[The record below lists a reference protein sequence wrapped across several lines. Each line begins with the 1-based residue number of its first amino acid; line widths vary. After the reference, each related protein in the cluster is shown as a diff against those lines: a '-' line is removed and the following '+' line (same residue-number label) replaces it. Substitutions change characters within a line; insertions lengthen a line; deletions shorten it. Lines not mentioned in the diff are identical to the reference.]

1 MLGVFVTAMAGVM
14 ILLAKTSKNIAIGT
28 LCMIALVGVTFL
40 FGFALQN
47 IANVYKIFKDP
58 GEAFICLGW
67 VAGVLVTFAGVI
79 FGLGALMGTGI
90 GAGLFVAGVA
100 ALGAIIAAVW
110 TLGEALKAISEGIT
124 SIRALSKD
132 DDQINIDNITKLI
145 GNIKDIAEKFD
156 VLDKVSLKNIKRSS
170 KIIKMI
176 STSISS
182 ISEVVKDT
190 ASLKIPIYDDNGSIT
205 GYRQLKPE
213 DFALVTDNVGT
224 IVTSLADALS
234 KAYNNNPKLFK
245 DNKTIKVV
253 LKALKGVSD
262 VINKFTDVI
271 VKFAKSEFPE
281 YDVNGNPTGKTVHI
295 NDTIIGQM
303 KGSIETLITAVLGSI
318 SEIYADPKTQK
329 LFSGRNLKNATNA
342 IKDVS
347 AIIGGLG
354 KDIVD
359 LAGLYIKDE
368 NGKVVRMD
376 STHFEKAKQNL
387 KDIITCILG
396 GVDDL
401 SKDNDFKK
409 FTESGGLFGSNSWD
423 VPTNIK
429 KNLDKV
435 KPLIT
440 SAIENINSINEAV
453 KLLTPTEGKNNAGKT
468 WTDLLSII
476 FDPLKSF
483 EIEDENTAKKKK
495 ESIKKSLENAR
506 SIINEINRLD
516 ESKAD
521 KFIKLSQELRDL
533 SVNVGDMSGF
543 MEALNGK
550 INDTLNKVS
559 ESLIESTTALRK
571 SDEAHE
577 KRNEVIKQNTAE
589 LKKVLETPMKV
600 NVITTTAGST
610 ETSFADANIGGGEAT
625 NVVNFRTPEIST
637 NAPGNTSSQPRTS
650 IDNSTLTSIAGNT
663 TDILMILRE
672 LLEKQ

>member
-1 MLGVFVTAMAGVM
+1 M
-14 ILLAKTSKNIAIGT
+14 
-28 LCMIALVGVTFL
+28 
-40 FGFALQN
+40 
-47 IANVYKIFKDP
+47 
-58 GEAFICLGW
+58 
-67 VAGVLVTFAGVI
+67 
-79 FGLGALMGTGI
+79 
-90 GAGLFVAGVA
+90 
-100 ALGAIIAAVW
+100 
-110 TLGEALKAISEGIT
+110 
-124 SIRALSKD
+124 
-132 DDQINIDNITKLI
+132 
-145 GNIKDIAEKFD
+145 
-156 VLDKVSLKNIKRSS
+156 
-170 KIIKMI
+170 
-176 STSISS
+176 
-182 ISEVVKDT
+182 
-190 ASLKIPIYDDNGSIT
+190 
-205 GYRQLKPE
+205 KPE

-234 KAYNNNPKLFK
+234 KAYDNNPKLFK

-271 VKFAKSEFPE
+271 VKFAKFEFPE
-281 YDVNGNPTGKTVHI
+281 YDANGNPTGKTVHI
-295 NDTIIGQM
+295 NDTIISQM

-318 SEIYADPKTQK
+318 SEIYADPETQK
-329 LFSGRNLKNATNA
+329 LFTGRNLKNATNA

-368 NGKVVRMD
+368 NGKLVRMN

-401 SKDNDFKK
+401 SKDNNFKK

-453 KLLTPTEGKNNAGKT
+453 KLLNPNEGKNSGGKT

-483 EIEDENTAKKKK
+483 EIEDEDTAKKKK

-521 KFIKLSQELRDL
+521 KFIKLSKELRDL

-600 NVITTTAGST
+600 NVITTTGGST
-610 ETSFADANIGGGEAT
+610 ETSFADANIGGGEAISGIT
-625 NVVNFRTPEIST
+625 VSTPSSST
-637 NAPGNTSSQPRTS
+637 NLPGNTSSQPRTS

-663 TDILMILRE
+663 ADILAALRG